1 MLIELIVGLIQLA
14 SLDIILQEVAV
25 VGPQHQL
32 GMLILHLLDVALRVL
47 DRLEDVFDPLLIVV
61 LVE

>member
-32 GMLILHLLDVALRVL
+32 GMLVLHLLDVALRVL
-47 DRLEDVFDPLLIVV
+47 DRLENVFDPLLIVV
-61 LVE
+61 FVE

>member
-1 MLIELIVGLIQLA
+1 VLIELIVGLIQLA

-32 GMLILHLLDVALRVL
+32 GMLVLHLLDVALRVL
-47 DRLEDVFDPLLIVV
+47 DRLENVFDPLLIVV
-61 LVE
+61 FVE

>member
-1 MLIELIVGLIQLA
+1 VLIELIVGLIQLT

>member
-32 GMLILHLLDVALRVL
+32 GMLVLHLLDVALRVL
-47 DRLEDVFDPLLIVV
+47 DRLENVFNPLLIVV
-61 LVE
+61 FVE

>member
-32 GMLILHLLDVALRVL
+32 GMLVLHLLDVALRVL
-47 DRLEDVFDPLLIVV
+47 DRLEDVFNPLLIVV
-61 LVE
+61 FVE

>member
-1 MLIELIVGLIQLA
+1 MLIELIVGLIQLT

-32 GMLILHLLDVALRVL
+32 GMLILHLLDVALCVL

>member
-1 MLIELIVGLIQLA
+1 VLIELIVGLIQLA

-32 GMLILHLLDVALRVL
+32 GMLVLHLLDVALRVL
-47 DRLEDVFDPLLIVV
+47 DRLENVFNPLLIVV
-61 LVE
+61 FVE

>member
-1 MLIELIVGLIQLA
+1 VLIELIVGLIQLA

-32 GMLILHLLDVALRVL
+32 GMLVLHLFDVALRVL
-47 DRLEDVFDPLLIVV
+47 DLLEDVFDPLLIVV

>member
-1 MLIELIVGLIQLA
+1 MLIELIVGLIQLT